1 MHMKKFIIFVVGFIM
16 GAIFLGVAVIVVMPN
31 MMIIS
36 SESRYDF
43 NETVFRIEQSIQKAG
58 WSHKGTSLMSEEISM
73 REGKGLGVR
82 VAGIKLC
89 KAAYARDILQDE
101 RSRFAS
107 CLMPCTISVWESDE
121 GKVYVSKMNTGLM
134 GKLFGGKMA
143 EIMADKVG
151 PQEHEMLKD
160 IIN

>member
-1 MHMKKFIIFVVGFIM
+1 MKRIAIFILGFIA
-16 GAIFLGVAVIVVMPN
+16 GVVFLGSAVIIVAPK
-31 MMIIS
+31 MMIVS
-36 SESRYDF
+36 SASRYDF
-43 NETVFRIEQSIQKAG
+43 DETVLRIEQSIQQAG
-58 WSHKGTSLMSEEISM
+58 WSHKGTNFMNEEIGM
-73 REGKGLGVR
+73 RSGKGLGVR

-89 KAAYARDILQDE
+89 KASYARDILQDE
-101 RSRFAS
+101 KARFAS
-107 CLMPCTISVWESDE
+107 CLMPCTISVWESDL

-143 EIMADKVG
+143 EIMADKVA